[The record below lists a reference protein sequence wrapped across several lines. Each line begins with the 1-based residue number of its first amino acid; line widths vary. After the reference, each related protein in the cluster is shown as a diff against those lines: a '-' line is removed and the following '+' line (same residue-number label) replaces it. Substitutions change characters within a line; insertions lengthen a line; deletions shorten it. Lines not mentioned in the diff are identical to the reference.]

1 MEKVLISL
9 YDRTGNASRPYKEA
23 GWKVYQIDI
32 QNGIDILTW
41 DFLQPLKDSNH
52 AFPQINIIAMQ
63 PCDCYALC
71 GNKHKKNRIL
81 NGEFELSQKLV
92 ARTKEIID
100 FYDDARLLGF
110 WMLEQPMTDI
120 HKKNPWIGKV
130 TQKFNP
136 CDFAWY
142 DPEPN
147 RSRYNKQT
155 WLFGRFNKMIPKR
168 MEPIKKDSPIW
179 SEFGGKSIKTKNARS
194 ITPLGFAYAFYNA
207 NN

>member
-1 MEKVLISL
+1 MDKVLISL

-41 DFLQPLKDSNH
+41 DFLQPLKDSRF

-81 NGEFELSQKLV
+81 NGEFALSQKLV

-110 WMLEQPMTDI
+110 WMMEQPMTDI
-120 HKKNPWIGKV
+120 HKKNPWIGKI

-136 CDFAWY
+136 CDFAGY

-168 MEPIKKDSPIW
+168 MDPIKKDSPIW

-194 ITPLGFAYAFYNA
+194 ITPLGFSYAFYNA
-207 NN
+207 NH